1 MSLPIFWFFAIV
13 MLVGGL
19 AVISLRNPV
28 AAAMS
33 MVASF
38 IGLAGLFIGLNA
50 YFVGIMQI
58 LVYAGA
64 IMVLFVFIIML
75 LDLKTEKKQAP
86 KVVPIVGGLGI
97 VLAFTIQLIG
107 ILGATPDK
115 KSEPLD
121 LKEAAAAYAA
131 DHPDIESSIPERLEN
146 GQLPDVNLVG
156 DVIFT
161 SYNLPLQIV
170 GVLLLVATIGVVVLS
185 KRQTV

>member
-1 MSLPIFWFFAIV
+1 MPLTLFWFFAIL

-19 AVISLRNPV
+19 AVISMRNPV
-28 AAAMS
+28 SAALS

-38 IGLAGLFIGLNA
+38 VGLAGLFIGLNA

-64 IMVLFVFIIML
+64 IMVLFLFIIML
-75 LDLKTEKKQAP
+75 LDLKTEEKQAP

-107 ILGATPDK
+107 ILGKTPDK
-115 KSEPLD
+115 ASEPLKLD
-121 LKEAAAAYAA
+121 QAAIAYAETSPRVA
-131 DHPDIESSIPERLEN
+131 ERLGN

-156 DVIFT
+156 QVIFT
-161 SYNLPLQIV
+161 EYNLPLQIV